1 MCLKCAKQSD
11 GVFVYACVCIS
22 VCVGVRARSC
32 LGILVHGFLRA
43 RLSACVYF
51 QAAFVCVC
59 TCAARGLN

>member
-11 GVFVYACVCIS
+11 GVFVYARVCIS
-22 VCVGVRARSC
+22 VCVGMRGC

-59 TCAARGLN
+59 ACAARGLN